1 MHYAGLTAQLA
12 AGILLA
18 VYGGIGFDKRM
29 GFTIPLFIWLLPLLF
44 LIVMFMKIIRD
55 TSKK

>member
-1 MHYAGLTAQLA
+1 MQYAGLTAQLA